1 MSDRAVQSWLK
12 RREYKGSLGDWIRDI
27 DKVSPDA
34 CFEYQGERWL
44 FEYEATQK
52 NKTKYEEKAKV
63 LPWSSSETIR
73 GVIFVAAT
81 SGLKAILAKHFRHG
95 ECVIFTREELKQ
107 GKVTSFLKAT
117 WEKQEEEQ
125 RERERY
131 YEQKKREAEAQLPG
145 LKTKLNA
152 LEITRGHL
160 KDEIQDAER
169 DCENAA
175 SALSRFEHG
184 FIKLP
189 GQRESLEEKV
199 RISNRKLSELRNKD
213 WDLSKEITNQQNE
226 IKKLERF

>member
-1 MSDRAVQSWLK
+1 VIELSSLGLSV
-12 RREYKGSLGDWIRDI
+12 EITKGSLGDWMGDI
-27 DKVSPDA
+27 DRISPDA
-34 CFEYQGERWL
+34 CFEYRGERWL

-52 NKTKYEEKAKV
+52 NKTKYEEKAEV
-63 LPWSSSETIR
+63 LPWSSNRTIR

-81 SGLKAILAKHFRHG
+81 SGLKAILAKHFKHR
-95 ECVIFTREELKQ
+95 ECVIFTLEEIQQ
-107 GKVTSFLKAT
+107 GKVTLFLKAT
-117 WEKQEEEQ
+117 REKQEEQE

-131 YEQKKREAEAQLPG
+131 YEEKKREAEAQLPG
-145 LKTKLNA
+145 LKTKLNV

-160 KDEIQDAER
+160 RDEIQDAER

-199 RISNRKLSELRNKD
+199 RISNRRLSELRNKD
-213 WDLSKEITNQQNE
+213 WDLSKEVTHCQNE
-226 IKKLERF
+226 IRKLEQF